1 MAPITDLDKRAT
13 STGFGLLVGITEPAV
28 AKHRKS
34 GVLPVDGT
42 YREWLIA
49 YCEHMRNGD
58 SFALTV
64 ARARLAEEQADRVAM
79 ENAVSRGTLAP
90 RSAMEEA
97 IADGARQAVAIL
109 DGVPAMVKRASATI
123 KARDLAVVKRE
134 IDKAREAIAAITL
147 SA

>member
-1 MAPITDLDKRAT
+1 MTDLDKRAT
-13 STGFGLLVGITEPAV
+13 GAGFGSLVGITEQGV
-28 AKHRKS
+28 GKHRKS

-58 SFALTV
+58 SAALTV

-90 RSAMEEA
+90 RSRMEEA

-109 DGVPAMVKRASATI
+109 DGVPAMVKRSSAGI
-123 KARDLAVVKRE
+123 KARELATVKRE
-134 IDKAREAIAAITL
+134 IDKAREAIAAIRL